1 MASPLLMLV
10 TRAGIWFRAL
20 SCMIVTPE
28 TLLALLARSAAY
40 RPTLSPA
47 SPASREAGHG
57 RRVTMRGEAGP
68 GERLAMPVRCWR
80 GRGLRLL
87 PQPRRQRPSALSN
100 ASAVLAGTRPA
111 PATATTT
118 SAPERAQQCQRG
130 TGGDA
135 ACACYRNHDV
145 SARARSAM
153 PARYW
158 RGRGLRLLPQPR
170 RRLGA
175 FRRHRP
181 PGPARRPAAGNVVGH
196 AVEAETRG
204 DLVRALVR
212 LMEFCRM
219 RDTGEAVAAQRGFHG
234 VVRQA
239 DLRGERPHRWQVT
252 SSSLTTTSPI
262 GAPSTSTP
270 TGKRDRDTALITSA
284 DMTRPHALRD
294 RLRTR
299 LNRRARG

>member
-57 RRVTMRGEAGP
+57 RRVTMRAEAGP
-68 GERLAMPVRCWR
+68 GERLAMPARYWRGRGLRLLPQPRRQRPSALSNASAVLAGTRPAPATATTTSAPERAQQCQRGTGGDTACACYRNHDVSARARSAMPARYWR

-135 ACACYRNHDV
+135 ACACYRNHDGGWAH
-145 SARARSAM
+145 SAAIARQVQ
-153 PARYW
+153 PAA
-158 RGRGLRLLPQPR
+158 
-170 RRLGA
+170 RRLA
-175 FRRHRP
+175 
-181 PGPARRPAAGNVVGH
+181 
-196 AVEAETRG
+196 T
-204 DLVRALVR
+204 
-212 LMEFCRM
+212 
-219 RDTGEAVAAQRGFHG
+219 
-234 VVRQA
+234 
-239 DLRGERPHRWQVT
+239 
-252 SSSLTTTSPI
+252 
-262 GAPSTSTP
+262 
-270 TGKRDRDTALITSA
+270 
-284 DMTRPHALRD
+284 
-294 RLRTR
+294 
-299 LNRRARG
+299 